1 MRENAS
7 MKFTEVLLGL
17 TLLIPVGFVACAPQ
31 NEALARAT
39 AAHPEGRQ
47 VFEQY
52 NCIRC
57 HEGGTGGYGK
67 KMIENERLKD
77 LAYIKERIVNGKNL
91 GAAQMPAYPDI
102 PKKDLEEVSR
112 FVQALAGWEP

>member
-1 MRENAS
+1 
-7 MKFTEVLLGL
+7 MKFTEVFLSLM
-17 TLLIPVGFVACAPQ
+17 LLIPLGFVACAPQ

-67 KMIENERLKD
+67 KMIDNERLKD
-77 LAYIKERIVNGKNL
+77 LAYIKERIMNGKIL
-91 GAAQMPAYPDI
+91 GAAQMPAYPDM
-102 PKKDLEEVSR
+102 PKQDLEEVSK
-112 FVQALAGWEP
+112 FVQALAGWAP